1 MSDILPADMKPW
13 QHGYELSFL
22 KDIEKRYAAY
32 NEFTD
37 SPFAQ
42 FKKNNIA
49 EGLHKG
55 TFRMIGEDSYLTIT
69 EAKVRSKIT
78 MHGDTIIGYKEPG
91 DVVIQH
97 VSNHSPEMIDYVNTY
112 SNRNCWLFV
121 WEEYEESK
129 KFARNCNF
137 TYVGCKITTFG
148 EIYGVYFRN
157 SSTSFEDRQH
167 PQIIGEETVNICK
180 CIFGAIDA
188 SKIRQELSKV
198 EMDYT
203 QHYSN
208 YNKKGAWSAISLRGY
223 RPDPSFIAKPVEMSK
238 KWKQENDTWE
248 EWKCEDTPLREKFPY
263 VNEILSQIPTDRI
276 ERVRFMS
283 LAPGGG
289 ELSRHTD
296 QVDPHLGVTDGKM
309 MRLHIPVI
317 TNPNMEF
324 TSWSMHGIRNIV
336 NMKEG
341 ELWYLDIRKPHMAVN
356 NGNETRIH
364 LVVDIEANDKCRR
377 LLGVS

>member
-223 RPDPSFIAKPVEMSK
+223 RPDPSFIAKPV
-238 KWKQENDTWE
+238 
-248 EWKCEDTPLREKFPY
+248 
-263 VNEILSQIPTDRI
+263 
-276 ERVRFMS
+276 
-283 LAPGGG
+283 
-289 ELSRHTD
+289 
-296 QVDPHLGVTDGKM
+296 
-309 MRLHIPVI
+309 
-317 TNPNMEF
+317 
-324 TSWSMHGIRNIV
+324 
-336 NMKEG
+336 
-341 ELWYLDIRKPHMAVN
+341 
-356 NGNETRIH
+356 
-364 LVVDIEANDKCRR
+364 
-377 LLGVS
+377 

>member
-1 MSDILPADMKPW
+1 MTEEMKPW
-13 QHGYELSFL
+13 QKGFELDYL
-22 KDIEKRYAAY
+22 KSITAEYDHY
-32 NEFTD
+32 NSYTD

-49 EGLHKG
+49 ECLEKG
-55 TFRMIGEDSYLTIT
+55 SLRAIDSAWVNIT

-91 DVVIQH
+91 DVIIQNISKH
-97 VSNHSPEMIDYVNTY
+97 TDNVVEYINSYAD
-112 SNRNCWLFV
+112 RNCWLFG
-121 WEEYEESK
+121 WAEDDEFRRFAES
-129 KFARNCNF
+129 CNF
-137 TYVGCKITTFG
+137 TYVGCKITTFA
-148 EIYGVYFRN
+148 EIYSVYFRN
-157 SSTSFEDRQH
+157 SSVSFEDREH
-167 PQIIGEETVNICK
+167 PKIIGEETVNICK
-180 CIFGAIDA
+180 CVFDTIDTQ
-188 SKIRQELSKV
+188 KLREELSQV
-198 EMDYT
+198 EVEYT
-203 QHYSN
+203 NHYSN

-223 RPDPSFIAKPVEMSK
+223 RPDASFIAKPVEMNK
-238 KWKQENDTWE
+238 KWKEENDTWE
-248 EWKCEDTPLREKFPY
+248 EWECEDTPLREKFPY
-263 VNEILSQIPTDRI
+263 VNEILAQIPTDRI

-296 QVDPHLGVTDGKM
+296 QVDPYLGVTDGKM

-324 TSWSMHGIRNIV
+324 TSWSMHGVKNIV

-356 NGNETRIH
+356 NGDETRIH